1 MGKFWRENW
10 AWIVA
15 PFVLI
20 VIAVVVILFITEGD
34 AEAPFVYNVF

>member
-1 MGKFWRENW
+1 MSNFWRENW
-10 AWIVA
+10 PWIVA

-20 VIAVVVILFITEGD
+20 IIAVGVILFLSEGD